1 MAIQFV
7 DLQAQYQSIKEE
19 IDSAIHQ
26 VISKGI
32 YIMGPEVQS
41 FENEMASHLKVDYA
55 IGVASGTDAL
65 HLALLACGIK
75 AGDEVITTPF
85 TATATIEV
93 IKHCG
98 ATTVFVDIQPKT
110 YNIDPAKIEKKVS
123 RKTKAIIPVHL
134 YGQACDMDKIMII
147 ARKHKLKV
155 IEDCAQALGSVYKGD
170 SVGTLGNVGCLSFF
184 PANNLGAY
192 GDGGMVVTKD
202 EQIAEKVRIL
212 RLHGSPE
219 PYRYVIDGFNSR
231 LDTIQAAILR
241 VKLKY
246 QGEWITLRNAKAI
259 YYNQLLERVSGITI
273 PYSQQGNRHSYNYY
287 TILVNSGKRN
297 RDELLDHLRKKGI
310 HAVVF
315 YPSSLNL
322 QEPYRYLKF
331 KKDEFKVSEW
341 AQDRVL
347 SLPIYPE
354 LTEKQIEQIVQ
365 EIKNYIGVFK

>member
-1 MAIQFV
+1 MSIQFV

-19 IDSAIHQ
+19 IDAAINR

-41 FENEMASHLKVDYA
+41 FEEEMASYLKVDHA

-65 HLALLACGIK
+65 HLSLLACDIK

-85 TATATIEV
+85 TAPATTEV
-93 IKHCG
+93 IKHCV
-98 ATTVFVDIQPKT
+98 ATPVFVDIDPKT
-110 YNIDPAKIEKKVS
+110 YNIDPSKIEKKIS

-134 YGQACDMDKIMII
+134 YGQSCDMDKIMII
-147 ARKHKLKV
+147 ARKYKLKV
-155 IEDCAQALGSVYKGD
+155 IEDCAQALGTEYKGD
-170 SVGTLGNVGCLSFF
+170 KVGTLGHVGCLSFF

-202 EQIAEKVRIL
+202 KQIAEKLRIL

-219 PYRYVIDGFNSR
+219 PYKYVMDGFNSR
-231 LDTIQAAILR
+231 LDALQAAILR

-246 QGEWITLRNAKAI
+246 LDEWISLRNGNAI
-259 YYNQLLERVSGITI
+259 IYNRLLENVDGINT
-273 PYSQQGNRHSYNYY
+273 PFKQQGDRHSYNYY
-287 TILVNSGKRN
+287 TICVTGGKLK
-297 RDELLDHLRKKGI
+297 RDELRDYLRQQGI
-310 HAVVF
+310 HAVIF
-315 YPSSLNL
+315 YPSSLHL
-322 QEPYRYLKF
+322 QEPYKHLKF

-341 AQDRVL
+341 AQDRVI

-354 LTEKQIEQIVQ
+354 LTEKQIKQIVD
-365 EIKNYIGVFK
+365 EIRNFIG